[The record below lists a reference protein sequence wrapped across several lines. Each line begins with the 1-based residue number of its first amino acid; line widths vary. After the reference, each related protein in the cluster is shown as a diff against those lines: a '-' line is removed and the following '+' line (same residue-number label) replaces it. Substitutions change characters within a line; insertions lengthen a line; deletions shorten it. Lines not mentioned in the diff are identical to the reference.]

1 MSDTLGRVVQL
12 IQEGRVLVS
21 IHGYDEMAEDG
32 ILAVEAIE
40 GAAVATVIEDLPRIR
55 QGALYAGA
63 ATRPGRAPDPC
74 GVGHPAG
81 TGVASRAGYGLPA

>member
-40 GAAVATVIEDLPRIR
+40 GAAVATVIEDYPEY
-55 QGALYAGA
+55 GKALYAGA